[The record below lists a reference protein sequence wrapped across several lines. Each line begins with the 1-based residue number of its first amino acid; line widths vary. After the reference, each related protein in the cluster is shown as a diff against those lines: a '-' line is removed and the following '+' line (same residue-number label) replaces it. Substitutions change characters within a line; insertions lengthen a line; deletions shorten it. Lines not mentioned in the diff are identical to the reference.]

1 MIQIK
6 ANWQAMPGVTPRG
19 HSGFQPSCACWEVS
33 QALPDTTAL
42 WLRVPAERFS
52 ENLQFPPVFHF
63 SKAKRVPVRTPEN
76 ISDARIGLF
85 IVPVLSVSFD
95 RIFLALRIIERSD
108 ILADGQILPGFTA
121 GGPVFS
127 ELRFFLFHQL
137 GILHVQLSYAG
148 DLFDAKFIESF
159 LSCLVNGEFLPVSFE
174 ELFAVSGFAVS
185 FVSRP
190 GVGVIVDVFP

>member
-1 MIQIK
+1 
-6 ANWQAMPGVTPRG
+6 MPGVTPRG

-52 ENLQFPPVFHF
+52 ENLRFPPGFHF
-63 SKAKRVPVRTPEN
+63 SKQKECRSEHQRIALMHGSAFLPFLFFPFLS
-76 ISDARIGLF
+76 IS
-85 IVPVLSVSFD
+85 
-95 RIFLALRIIERSD
+95 IFLALRIIKRSD
-108 ILADGQILPGFTA
+108 ILADGQILPGFTT

-137 GILHVQLSYAG
+137 SILHVQLLYAG

-159 LSCLVNGEFLPVSFE
+159 LGCLVNGEFLPVSLE
-174 ELFAVSGFAVS
+174 EAIPPKILFNYL
-185 FVSRP
+185 
-190 GVGVIVDVFP
+190 